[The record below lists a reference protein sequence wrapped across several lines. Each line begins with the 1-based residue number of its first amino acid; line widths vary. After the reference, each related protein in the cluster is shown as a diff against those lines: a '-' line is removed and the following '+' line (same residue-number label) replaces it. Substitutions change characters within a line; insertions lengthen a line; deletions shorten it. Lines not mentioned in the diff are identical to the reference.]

1 MPMGHDIVRFIWRLG
16 SQTPGWEGSTK
27 TTHFWS
33 NFRTGN
39 KAYINLVSSQKSIWP
54 GLGVGRC
61 VTYMPQVLTFFPFL
75 FLRKP
80 LPSLP
85 FKLDRIKG
93 GRELH
98 QTGWS
103 WGKAHLFPPT
113 TLICMTPNYPGRQI
127 ATGDSCLHPASS
139 SFSSSSSHCRLT
151 SAVKKRAVV
160 Y

>member
-1 MPMGHDIVRFIWRLG
+1 MEWDIVLFILRLRSNWSG
-16 SQTPGWEGSTK
+16 CEGSTK
-27 TTHFWS
+27 TIHMWS
-33 NFRTGN
+33 NFGTGN
-39 KAYINLVSSQKSIWP
+39 KAYTNLVSRQKLIWP
-54 GLGVGRC
+54 GLGKGRC
-61 VTYMPQVLTFFPFL
+61 VTYMRQVLTFFPL
-75 FLRKP
+75 FVFRKP

-139 SFSSSSSHCRLT
+139 SFSSSSHCRLP